1 MVTVI
6 YYRVL
11 LTEHPETRINGHL
24 ACARQKSKKLPEAI
38 AGTGVTFKHHSHTT
52 IAASVASRM
61 NLRLLSLLLSII
73 ALGNARHDVR
83 VEADERNLRA
93 SATNSHRKL
102 LKTLEHIGNNGEPA
116 DLFPLGECQGDCDGD
131 DECAEG
137 LACFIR
143 GENDYTPTP
152 GCTEDTEETRN
163 ADFCY
168 NPNPVPTASPTPLP
182 TPPPTS
188 LPTPAPTPPP
198 TPFPTP
204 VPTTPL
210 PTPPPTPLPTPVPT
224 TFEQGQQ
231 ATTPEPTPNPTP
243 APPPPLPDG
252 DFYMKLYWKQ
262 GYTWQE
268 TTKGACY

>member
-1 MVTVI
+1 MVI
-6 YYRVL
+6 WPVL
-11 LTEHPETRINGHL
+11 
-24 ACARQKSKKLPEAI
+24 AKKAKDFQKLSLVCH
-38 AGTGVTFKHHSHTT
+38 TGITFKDHKHN
-52 IAASVASRM
+52 IALRM
-61 NLRLLSLLLSII
+61 KLRSLGLLLSSIF
-73 ALGNARHDVR
+73 LVARHDV
-83 VEADERNLRA
+83 EAEESNLRA
-93 SATNSHRKL
+93 SATNSNRKL

-168 NPNPVPTASPTPLP
+168 NPNPGPTASPTPLP
-182 TPPPTS
+182 TPPPTP
-188 LPTPAPTPPP
+188 LPTPAPTPPL

-231 ATTPEPTPNPTP
+231 ATT
-243 APPPPLPDG
+243 ALPDG
-252 DFYMKLYWKQ
+252 DFYLKLYWRK

-268 TTKGACY
+268 TTRGMCD